1 MNEWMN
7 ERMNEWRAEKEGK
20 DWRERKGRTGVE
32 HEGTHFYS
40 SLDLR
45 ITGMSQNHPISP
57 LAPRRG
63 PARAREAVIVAG
75 VVIPSSHPVSAA
87 TGY

>member
-1 MNEWMN
+1 
-7 ERMNEWRAEKEGK
+7 MNEWRAGKEGK
-20 DWRERKGRTGVE
+20 DWRGRTGVE

-63 PARAREAVIVAG
+63 PGRAREAVIVAG
-75 VVIPSSHPVSAA
+75 VVIPSSQPVSAA